1 MERVIH
7 FPFGD
12 EHGYLFK
19 DLSAIAW
26 QAILPTPPRL
36 EPLPYSARH
45 LLEVCFEC
53 FWSKLA
59 LLEEERDMIVI
70 DLVVED
76 IRQTPVGN
84 AVDSVPDHLRDFIEA
99 HWWHGRKRIPRGLEG
114 LETRWHR
121 QGEMTFVET

>member
-1 MERVIH
+1 MMERVIH

-12 EHGYLFK
+12 KHRDLFK
-19 DLSAIAW
+19 DLSTIARQTIFPAPSW
-26 QAILPTPPRL
+26 LK
-36 EPLPYSARH
+36 PLPYSTWH
-45 LLEVCFEC
+45 LLEVRFEC

-76 IRQTPVGN
+76 IRQIPVGN

-99 HWWHGRKRIPRGLEG
+99 HWWHGRKRIPRGLE
-114 LETRWHR
+114 TRWHR

>member
-12 EHGYLFK
+12 KHRDLFK

-76 IRQTPVGN
+76 IPQAPVSN
-84 AVDSVPDHLRDFIEA
+84 AVDSVPHDILDSIT
-99 HWWHGRKRIPRGLEG
+99 L
-114 LETRWHR
+114 
-121 QGEMTFVET
+121 